1 MSNNILEVKD
11 LNIFTQ
17 SKHIVKNISFEVEKG
32 QIVCLIGQSGSGK
45 TVTALSIAKLL
56 PPNLKV
62 NANAIKL
69 DNTNL
74 INANNKTM
82 QKVRG
87 KEVGFIFQDPFST
100 FNPIKTIK
108 SQLKE
113 AILIHYPHKTKKALA
128 KDIKSALK
136 IAGIL
141 DIENFIHKYPH
152 QFSGGQLQR
161 LAIAM
166 AIINKP
172 KLIIADEPT
181 TSLDPLLQK
190 NILLLIKEI
199 CTKMKLSSLFIT
211 HNINVAQL
219 ISNKTFVMFDGKIV
233 EKGDTETIYNNP
245 KHPYTK
251 ELIKSH
257 SINVVK
263 NPVLGNTS
271 ILNIINLSN
280 FYIRKEPLFKKPEL
294 DLVLKDIN
302 LNMYQ
307 GENIG
312 IIGASGSGKST
323 ILKCI
328 MQLIEY
334 LGDIVINNVN
344 PQNLSSGELRK
355 FRKNFQMVSQN
366 PISSLNPRLN
376 IAKTLNLPI
385 HIHFPELTKKEVE
398 AKINNL
404 IKISGFTKQVLER
417 YPHQLS
423 GGEKQKISIL
433 RAFSTNPKLIILD
446 EPTSALDLKS
456 RNQIVELLL
465 KKQKDEQLSYIII
478 SHDMEVIKALTNRV
492 LVLKKGIIVEQ
503 ANTEEIIKNPRLQY
517 TKKLLSNYI

>member
-1 MSNNILEVKD
+1 MNNNVLEVKN
-11 LNIFTQ
+11 LNIFSQ
-17 SKHIVKNISFEVEKG
+17 DKHLIKDVSFEVEKG
-32 QIVCLIGQSGSGK
+32 KIVCLIGQSGSGK
-45 TVTALSIAKLL
+45 TITALSVARLL
-56 PPNLKV
+56 PPSLRMNV
-62 NANAIKL
+62 SNIKL
-69 DNTNL
+69 DNEDLKNVD
-74 INANNKTM
+74 NKTM

-87 KEVGFIFQDPFST
+87 KDVGFIFQDPFST

-113 AILIHYPHKTKKALA
+113 AILIHYPKKTKKDIN

-136 IAGIL
+136 IAGIS
-141 DIENFIHKYPH
+141 DIEDFINRYPH

-190 NILLLIKEI
+190 NILLLIKQI
-199 CTKMKLSSLFIT
+199 CETMELSSLLIT
-211 HNINVAQL
+211 HNINVAKL
-219 ISNKTFVMFDGKIV
+219 ISNKIIVMLEGEII
-233 EKGDTETIYNNP
+233 ENGNTEEIYKSP
-245 KHPYTK
+245 KHPYTQ
-251 ELIKSH
+251 ELINSH
-257 SINVVK
+257 HINVKK
-263 NPVLGNTS
+263 NDYVGKNT
-271 ILNIINLSN
+271 ILNIANLSN
-280 FYIRKEPLFKKPEL
+280 FYIKKEFLFKKPDL
-294 DLVLKDIN
+294 DPTLKNIN
-302 LNMYQ
+302 LSMLQ

-334 LGDIVINNVN
+334 FGDITIDNINPRHLTPN
-344 PQNLSSGELRK
+344 ELKK

-366 PISSLNPRLN
+366 PISSLNPRHN
-376 IAKTLNLPI
+376 VFQTLSLPFR
-385 HIHFPELTKKEVE
+385 IHFSKLTKKEIE
-398 AKINNL
+398 QKIINL
-404 IKISGFTKQVLER
+404 IQIARFTKQVLEK

-433 RAFSTNPKLIILD
+433 RAFATSPKLIILD

-465 KKQKDEQLSYIII
+465 TTQKEEKNSYIII

-492 LVLKKGIIVEQ
+492 FVIKKGAIVEHG
-503 ANTEEIIKNPRLQY
+503 NTEEIIKNPRLQY
-517 TKKLLSNYI
+517 TTKLLSNYI